1 MKRNRWIKGS
11 AIVFFS
17 RATSYQLLLLGMIMI
32 SCPSSLL
39 TTTEDH
45 HLLMTM
51 FLLLGRLLRVPVLT
65 MAFLTSLVIAM
76 ALYVLL
82 SNPVPSHQ
90 LSQLSGSSLKLV
102 SIICKVQIWR
112 GRGLLL
118 FALVMIP
125 NPVVANPSHAL
136 EFSILPNANLLLSAS
151 KNPPWVQIPGE
162 NSIMYT
168 FFCNSDVFSSII
180 WIKVSLPS
188 FRWHEW
194 WGFQKDP
201 VANFFLWC

>member
-1 MKRNRWIKGS
+1 MKRNRSIKGS

-17 RATSYQLLLLGMIMI
+17 RATSYQLLLLGMIII

-65 MAFLTSLVIAM
+65 MGFLTSLVIAM

-90 LSQLSGSSLKLV
+90 LSQLSGSSLSSLKLV

-125 NPVVANPSHAL
+125 NPMVANPSHAL

-151 KNPPWVQIPGE
+151 KNPP
-162 NSIMYT
+162 
-168 FFCNSDVFSSII
+168 
-180 WIKVSLPS
+180 
-188 FRWHEW
+188 
-194 WGFQKDP
+194 
-201 VANFFLWC
+201 